1 MRHHSLIK
9 KSVLYIEDRE
19 KSEIYLVNN
28 FQTEIIFLER
38 KIEKT
43 TRIER
48 RTINQTGVERLI
60 DSVVFQNLSK
70 KICSVLRRVW
80 KYDIERFGVEL
91 VKMLRKL
98 NSRGKNFLFNI
109 QLIIDVT
116 LFGARVGYLL
126 RQVFSVL

>member
-1 MRHHSLIK
+1 MILLYFRIQVK
-9 KSVLYIEDRE
+9 K
-19 KSEIYLVNN
+19 N
-28 FQTEIIFLER
+28 
-38 KIEKT
+38 
-43 TRIER
+43 
-48 RTINQTGVERLI
+48 
-60 DSVVFQNLSK
+60 
-70 KICSVLRRVW
+70 CSVLRRVW

>member
-98 NSRGKNFLFNI
+98 NSRGKNFTF
-109 QLIIDVT
+109 
-116 LFGARVGYLL
+116 
-126 RQVFSVL
+126 